1 MTSKSHILILLFLFV
16 SCIGIDAQNIVRYK
30 DNIRTLTVEV
40 NGEWDKPNVMLL
52 NGEDFVRIS
61 FDDLKHEYTRYSYT
75 LKHCDANWE
84 VSDLLESEYMD
95 GFNNN
100 LIEGYEQSF
109 NTKMEYNHYQI
120 NIPNEDVKLL
130 LPGNYCVEIFD
141 EDEEE
146 LAAKCYFS
154 VLEPRVVISAEVLGN
169 TDVDT
174 YKSHQQIDFTINL
187 LNYNIRNP
195 HEELKVVVTQNNRW
209 DNAAVNIKP
218 TYIQHNKL
226 LYTHN
231 RNLIFDAG
239 NEFRRFEILDEYVP
253 TMNVDKVEYIAPH
266 YHATLFTDEQRINYI
281 FDKDQN
287 GKFWIRNSKN
297 ELNET
302 ESEYFFT
309 HFSIDMP
316 QLQNGDLYVC
326 GDLTDNTFTE
336 SNKMEYDLL
345 NHSYTS
351 TLLLKQGSYNYQ
363 YLYVPKGE
371 TRGYTLDAEGDFHQ
385 TENVYNI
392 YVYHKPFGE
401 RYDKLV
407 GFHTV
412 SNVVE

>member
-1 MTSKSHILILLFLFV
+1 MISKSRILILLFLFV
-16 SCIGIDAQNIVRYK
+16 LCISIDAQNIVRYK
-30 DNIRTLTVEV
+30 DNIRTLIVEV

-52 NGEDFVRIS
+52 NGEDYVRIS

-187 LNYNIRNP
+187 LNFFAIRI
-195 HEELKVVVTQNNRW
+195 
-209 DNAAVNIKP
+209 AV
-218 TYIQHNKL
+218 L
-226 LYTHN
+226 
-231 RNLIFDAG
+231 A
-239 NEFRRFEILDEYVP
+239 
-253 TMNVDKVEYIAPH
+253 VEYSH
-266 YHATLFTDEQRINYI
+266 
-281 FDKDQN
+281 
-287 GKFWIRNSKN
+287 
-297 ELNET
+297 
-302 ESEYFFT
+302 
-309 HFSIDMP
+309 
-316 QLQNGDLYVC
+316 C
-326 GDLTDNTFTE
+326 
-336 SNKMEYDLL
+336 
-345 NHSYTS
+345 
-351 TLLLKQGSYNYQ
+351 
-363 YLYVPKGE
+363 
-371 TRGYTLDAEGDFHQ
+371 
-385 TENVYNI
+385 
-392 YVYHKPFGE
+392 
-401 RYDKLV
+401 
-407 GFHTV
+407 
-412 SNVVE
+412 

>member
-1 MTSKSHILILLFLFV
+1 MISKSRILILLFLFV
-16 SCIGIDAQNIVRYK
+16 LCIGIDAQNIVRYK
-30 DNIRTLTVEV
+30 DNIRTLIVEV

-52 NGEDFVRIS
+52 NGEDYVRIS

-154 VLEPRVVISAEVLGN
+154 VIEPRVVISAEVLGN

-174 YKSHQQIDFTINL
+174 YKSHQQIDFTINF

-231 RNLIFDAG
+231 SNLIFDAG

-309 HFSIDMP
+309 HFRIDMP

-345 NHSYTS
+345 SHSYTS

-363 YLYVPKGE
+363 YLYVPNGE
-371 TRGYTLDAEGDFHQ
+371 TRGYTLDAEGNFHQ

>member
-146 LAAKCYFS
+146 LAAKCYFC

-195 HEELKVVVTQNNRW
+195 HEELIVVVTQNNRW
-209 DNAAVNIKP
+209 D
-218 TYIQHNKL
+218 
-226 LYTHN
+226 
-231 RNLIFDAG
+231 
-239 NEFRRFEILDEYVP
+239 
-253 TMNVDKVEYIAPH
+253 
-266 YHATLFTDEQRINYI
+266 
-281 FDKDQN
+281 
-287 GKFWIRNSKN
+287 KF
-297 ELNET
+297 
-302 ESEYFFT
+302 
-309 HFSIDMP
+309 
-316 QLQNGDLYVC
+316 
-326 GDLTDNTFTE
+326 
-336 SNKMEYDLL
+336 
-345 NHSYTS
+345 
-351 TLLLKQGSYNYQ
+351 
-363 YLYVPKGE
+363 
-371 TRGYTLDAEGDFHQ
+371 
-385 TENVYNI
+385 
-392 YVYHKPFGE
+392 
-401 RYDKLV
+401 
-407 GFHTV
+407 
-412 SNVVE
+412 

>member
-95 GFNNN
+95 GFNNI

-209 DNAAVNIKP
+209 DNAAINIKP
-218 TYIQHNKL
+218 KYIQHNKL

-309 HFSIDMP
+309 HFSIDMS

-345 NHSYTS
+345 SHSYTS